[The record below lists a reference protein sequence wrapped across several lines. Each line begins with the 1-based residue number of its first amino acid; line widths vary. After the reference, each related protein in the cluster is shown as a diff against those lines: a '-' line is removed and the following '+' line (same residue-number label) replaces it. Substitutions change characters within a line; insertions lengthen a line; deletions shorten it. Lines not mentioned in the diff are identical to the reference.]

1 MVQINDGNN
10 FINLEIMLLAY
21 AFYTAAIKTYRY

>member
-1 MVQINDGNN
+1 MNNDNNIIN
-10 FINLEIMLLAY
+10 INTTPLAH